1 MKYQGTGL
9 FAAIVFAVLA
19 PSLFGADIT
28 GVVTV
33 KQRLTRPSVT
43 ASVSMYERGPAVE
56 LGQDTENDPLA
67 AERERVVIWIEG
79 NGPSKSSG
87 ISGRPASM
95 QQANR
100 RFEPDMVVIPAG
112 GTVAFPNMDPI
123 FHNVFSLSKPK
134 SFDLGNYPKGD
145 SRTVVFPKP
154 GIVYVNCHLHPNM
167 AGVIVVT
174 PNAWYAKVPK
184 DGNFSI
190 RDVAPGNY
198 TIVAWHK
205 AAGFIR
211 REIQVA
217 DGHENAVNFLVPIDP
232 AVTGAGAKQE
242 SAHMLDH
249 DMTSM
254 KAVAR

>member
-1 MKYQGTGL
+1 MKHQGVGFL
-9 FAAIVFAVLA
+9 AAVVFAAIA
-19 PSLFGADIT
+19 PSLFGAEIT
-28 GVVTV
+28 GTVTV

-56 LGQDTENDPLA
+56 LGQDSEHDPLA

-79 NGPSKSSG
+79 SGPLKSS
-87 ISGRPASM
+87 ITASM

-112 GTVAFPNMDPI
+112 GTVSFPNMDPI

-145 SRTVVFPKP
+145 TRSVTFPKP

-184 DGNFSI
+184 DGEFAI
-190 RDVAPGNY
+190 HEVPPGTY
-198 TIVAWHK
+198 TVVAWHK
-205 AAGFIR
+205 AAGFLR
-211 REIQVA
+211 KEIQVT
-217 DGHENAVNFLVPIDP
+217 NAHDNVVDFLVPLDP
-232 AVTGAGAKQE
+232 AVTGADAKQE
-242 SAHMLDH
+242 SAHMQGH
-249 DMTSM
+249 GMSAM
-254 KAVAR
+254 KAVTR

>member
-1 MKYQGTGL
+1 MKHQGTAFL
-9 FAAIVFAVLA
+9 AAVVFAVIA
-19 PSLFGADIT
+19 PSVFAADIT
-28 GVVTV
+28 GMVTV

-56 LGQDTENDPLA
+56 LGQDVENDPLA

-79 NGPSKSSG
+79 SGPLKSSG
-87 ISGRPASM
+87 STGMQASM

-100 RFEPDMVVIPAG
+100 RFEPDMVVVPAG
-112 GTVAFPNMDPI
+112 GTVSFPNTDPI

-145 SRTVVFPKP
+145 SRTVTFPKP

-174 PNAWYAKVPK
+174 PNAWYSKVPR
-184 DGNFSI
+184 DGEFAI
-190 RDVAPGNY
+190 HDVRPGAY

-205 AAGFIR
+205 AAGFVR
-211 REIQVA
+211 REIQVV
-217 DGHENAVNFLVPIDP
+217 DGHENVVNFLVPLDP
-232 AVTGAGAKQE
+232 AVTAADAKRE
-242 SAHMLDH
+242 SAHMQDH
-249 DMTSM
+249 DMSSM

>member
-1 MKYQGTGL
+1 MKRQGTAF
-9 FAAIVFAVLA
+9 FAAVV
-19 PSLFGADIT
+19 SLTIASCAFGADIT
-28 GVVTV
+28 GTVTV

-43 ASVSMYERGPAVE
+43 APVAMYERGPAVE

-79 NGPSKSSG
+79 SGPSKPSAT
-87 ISGRPASM
+87 ASM

-100 RFEPDMVVIPAG
+100 RFEPDLVVIPAG
-112 GTVAFPNMDPI
+112 GTVMFPNMDPI

-174 PNAWYAKVPK
+174 PNAWYAKVPRN
-184 DGNFSI
+184 GEFAI
-190 RDVAPGNY
+190 HDVPPGTY
-198 TIVAWHK
+198 TVVAWHK
-205 AAGFIR
+205 AAGFLR
-211 REIQVA
+211 KEVKVTE
-217 DGHENAVNFLVPIDP
+217 GHDNTVDFLVPLDP
-232 AVTGAGAKQE
+232 AVTAAGAKQE
-242 SAHMLDH
+242 SSHLQGH
-249 DMTSM
+249 DMSAM
-254 KAVAR
+254 KAAAR